1 MNREQCRRCIY
12 YKQLSSVK
20 ISYACHFMLDT
31 GHPRAHDGDKCLS
44 RVTKKKRVTRK
55 GFDAPLPQQ

>member
-20 ISYACHFMLDT
+20 ISYACHYMLDT
-31 GHPRAHDGDKCLS
+31 GDSRARDGDKCFS
-44 RVTKKKRVTRK
+44 RETKREAKRR
-55 GFDAPLPQQ
+55 GFDAPGKQQ

>member
-12 YKQLSSVK
+12 YKQLCSVK

-31 GHPRAHDGDKCLS
+31 GHQRARDGDKCLS

-55 GFDAPLPQQ
+55 GFDAPLPQR